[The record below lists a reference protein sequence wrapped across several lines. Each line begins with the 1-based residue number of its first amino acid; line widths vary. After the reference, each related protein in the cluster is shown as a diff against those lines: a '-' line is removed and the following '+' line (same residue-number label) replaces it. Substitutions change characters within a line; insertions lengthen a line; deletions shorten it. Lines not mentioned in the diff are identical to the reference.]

1 MEEKKKK
8 RKKETIKDLQRV
20 REATSKHIARFKIEL
35 RQQVFKY
42 VLAAIGLI
50 AGLAWNDAI
59 KSIIEYLF
67 PYSVAGTVV
76 AKLLYALIITLVIVM
91 FSVYTAGVL
100 EAEEKKKP
108 KWLNILNNSIHSR
121 MS

>member
-1 MEEKKKK
+1 MEKKDKK
-8 RKKETIKDLQRV
+8 GKAEDLKRV
-20 REATSKHIARFKIEL
+20 RAATSKHLARFRVEL
-35 RQQVFKY
+35 RQQIFKY

-67 PYSVAGTVV
+67 PYSAAGTVLV
-76 AKLLYALIITLVIVM
+76 KLLYALIITLLIVM
-91 FSVYTAGVL
+91 FSVYTASML

-108 KWLNILNNSIHSR
+108 K
-121 MS
+121 